1 MCFVQNSA
9 LLIAVSEPEML
20 VEYSTNEM
28 DCQLGFIQ
36 REEPTAK
43 DAVEER
49 KTKNTGMR
57 QRRREQISG
66 CDNKLVPV
74 WNHIKLTT
82 RPLESG
88 L

>member
-1 MCFVQNSA
+1 MRFVQNSA
-9 LLIAVSEPEML
+9 LLIAFSEPEML

-43 DAVEER
+43 AAVKEC
-49 KTKNTGMR
+49 KTRNAGMR

-82 RPLESG
+82 GSFGSG